1 MPNIFWRH
9 TVNKIVLYTKTFSRD
24 LDRLLVS
31 IESVKKF
38 NKDNIPFY
46 ISVPST
52 ELSLFNNKV
61 DTEYV
66 HIVAD
71 EDIYSVN
78 EQSWKTQQIVKSNFW
93 KLGVCENYVMMDSDS
108 YFIKDFHT
116 SDFMYNDTTPYTV
129 MHEQK
134 DLFEWTGKF
143 KTMLGFDPYNSF
155 VEDRKKIM
163 DVFERTGR
171 IYDFGPGPIIWSA
184 KVWKS
189 LEENYMQP
197 NDLTFSQMIEYCPSE
212 FTWYGE
218 YLLVDRPIDI
228 VPIEPM
234 FKFFHFAQQ
243 YQMFKQM
250 GYTEDDF
257 KSVYLG
263 IVMQSN
269 WGAPLKY

>member
-1 MPNIFWRH
+1 MNQ
-9 TVNKIVLYTKTFSRD
+9 IVLYTKSYHRD
-24 LDRLLVS
+24 LERIKISVES
-31 IESVKKF
+31 IKKY
-38 NKDNIPFY
+38 NRDNIPYY
-46 ISVPST
+46 ISVPRSDI
-52 ELSLFNNKV
+52 ELFKNNI
-61 DTEYV
+61 DTSYV
-66 HIVAD
+66 NLIVD
-71 EDIYSVN
+71 EDIYDIP

-93 KLGVCENYVMMDSDS
+93 KLGVCENYVMLDSDS
-108 YFIKDFHT
+108 YFIKDFYRT
-116 SDFMYNDTTPYTV
+116 DFMYNRTTPYTV

-134 DLFEWTGKF
+134 DLFEWTFKF
-143 KTMLGFDPYNSF
+143 KNVLGFDPYNSY
-155 VEDRKKIM
+155 VDDRKKIM

-189 LEENYMQP
+189 LEENYIQP
-197 NDLTFSQMIEYCPSE
+197 NEITFAKLIEYCPSE

-218 YLLVDRPIDI
+218 YLLTSRPIDI
-228 VPIEPM
+228 IPIEPM

-250 GYTEDDF
+250 GYMEDDF
-257 KSVYLG
+257 KQSYLG